1 MAKNL
6 RIRRA
11 MLEADMS
18 QRELGK
24 LMGLKDPYI
33 SKILKYELAKSEQDA
48 IIKIIKE
55 ADAPQEG
62 A

>member
-11 MLEADMS
+11 MLEADMN
-18 QRELGK
+18 QRELGE
-24 LMGLKDPYI
+24 LMGLKDPDI

>member
-6 RIRRA
+6 RIRKA
-11 MLEADMS
+11 LMDADMT
-18 QRELGK
+18 QRELGE
-24 LMGLKDPYI
+24 LMGMRDPDI
-33 SKILKYELAKSEQDA
+33 SRILKYELAKSEQDA
-48 IIKIIKE
+48 IIKIIKS

>member
-6 RIRRA
+6 RIRKA
-11 MLEADMS
+11 LMDADMT
-18 QRELGK
+18 QRELGE
-24 LMGLKDPYI
+24 LMGMRDPDI
-33 SKILKYELAKSEQDA
+33 SRILKYELAKSEQDA

>member
-6 RIRRA
+6 RIRKA
-11 MLEADMS
+11 LMDADMT
-18 QRELGK
+18 QRELGE
-24 LMGLKDPYI
+24 LMGMRDPDI
-33 SKILKYELAKSEQDA
+33 SRILKYELAKSEQDA

-62 A
+62 E